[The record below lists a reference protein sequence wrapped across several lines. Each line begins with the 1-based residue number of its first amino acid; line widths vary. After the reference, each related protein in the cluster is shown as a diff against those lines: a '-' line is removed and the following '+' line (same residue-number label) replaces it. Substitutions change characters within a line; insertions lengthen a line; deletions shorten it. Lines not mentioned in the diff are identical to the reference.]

1 VTNSVPT
8 LLPSAPGPA
17 TIPPPSCFIDPHG
30 EDLIRRD
37 LHGPEHLEAL
47 ARQLA
52 EMSILAP
59 PGQRSQ
65 PLLPH
70 FAQTGR
76 QLKQAHRQIQEATRR
91 QERLGPAT
99 EWLLDNFHIIEE
111 SLRDVRRDLPHG

>member
-1 VTNSVPT
+1 
-8 LLPSAPGPA
+8 
-17 TIPPPSCFIDPHG
+17 
-30 EDLIRRD
+30 